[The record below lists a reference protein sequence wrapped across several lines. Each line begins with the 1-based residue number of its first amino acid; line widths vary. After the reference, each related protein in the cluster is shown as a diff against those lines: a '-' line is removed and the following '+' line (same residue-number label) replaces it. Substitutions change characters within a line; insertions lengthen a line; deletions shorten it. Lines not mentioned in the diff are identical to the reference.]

1 MSQLQMNSKYKAQ
14 AGITLIEVLI
24 SMLLTAIIG
33 LGGAYIASRTAV
45 IQRNGNIQIQSI
57 NKMRQ
62 IAVKADTTTCRN
74 IIANPST
81 ITIGGITVK
90 TPCTL
95 NTATYTVNSFSAAPT
110 GTNTWPAG
118 TSVASADVTV
128 TSPSIEV
135 DSADT
140 FVPVKSVISP

>member
-33 LGGAYIASRTAV
+33 VGGAYIASRTAV

-62 IAVKADTTTCRN
+62 IAVKADATTCTN
-74 IIANPST
+74 TSSVSINGTSVT
-81 ITIGGITVK
+81 
-90 TPCTL
+90 TPCTI
-95 NTATYTVNSFSAAPT
+95 NSASYTVNSFSAAPT
-110 GTNTWPAG
+110 GANTWPAG
-118 TSVASADVTV
+118 SSVGSATVTV
-128 TSPSIEV
+128 QSPSIEV
-135 DSADT
+135 SSTDT